1 MKPQHILVS
10 FWLAGGAAMAQ
21 PMGTQDFGRWVQQ
34 ERDRIAAERE
44 VLERRWF
51 EDERACYQRFA
62 VNDCLRQ
69 ARRQHR
75 AALADLRRQEVLI
88 SDEERQRQAQERLR
102 RLEQGGGAEAGG
114 SPPRTAP

>member
-1 MKPQHILVS
+1 MKLLITLAS
-10 FWLAGGAAMAQ
+10 LWLSAASVMAQ
-21 PMGTQDFGRWVQQ
+21 PIGEEDFGHWAQQ

-44 VLERRWF
+44 MLERRWF
-51 EDERACYQRFA
+51 DGERACYQRFA

-88 SDEERQRQAQERLR
+88 NDEERQRQATERLR
-102 RLEQGGGAEAGG
+102 HLEQKPGAGDA
-114 SPPRTAP
+114 PRP